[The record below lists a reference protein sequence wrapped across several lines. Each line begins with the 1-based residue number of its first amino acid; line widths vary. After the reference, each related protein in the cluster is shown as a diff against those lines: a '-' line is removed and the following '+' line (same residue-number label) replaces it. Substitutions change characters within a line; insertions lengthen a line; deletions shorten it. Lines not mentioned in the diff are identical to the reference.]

1 MNPQVITLFEGTRN
15 AKVPTT
21 ITLDVEVLEALQEI
35 EDRYKQTRSAVVN
48 RLLTHILLEQKEE
61 KKPIK
66 RGPRGS
72 KTQRAKRNA
81 RIIAMREQGY
91 TNAQIAAQMD
101 LSPEY
106 IRQIATN
113 FEKNQKD
120 ADE

>member
-113 FEKNQKD
+113 FEKTQKD